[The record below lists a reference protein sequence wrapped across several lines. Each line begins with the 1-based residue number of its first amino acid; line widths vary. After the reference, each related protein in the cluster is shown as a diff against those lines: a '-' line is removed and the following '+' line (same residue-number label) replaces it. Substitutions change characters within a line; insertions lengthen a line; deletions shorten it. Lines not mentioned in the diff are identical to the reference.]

1 MEDQSSWGKARKE
14 KLILINIFVTV
25 HSEQTRDLKKFLV
38 TIKRYINQDNTN
50 RNETISIPELIFSC
64 LHLSSTTVPPICM
77 HTKIVCREG
86 A

>member
-1 MEDQSSWGKARKE
+1 MGKRREE

-25 HSEQTRDLKKFLV
+25 HSEQTRELKKFLV
-38 TIKRYINQDNTN
+38 TIERYRNQDNTN
-50 RNETISIPELIFSC
+50 RNETIFIPELIISC
-64 LHLSSTTVPPICM
+64 LHLSATTVPPICM

>member
-1 MEDQSSWGKARKE
+1 MGKRRKE

-25 HSEQTRDLKKFLV
+25 HSEQTRDVKKFLV
-38 TIKRYINQDNTN
+38 TIERYINPDNTN
-50 RNETISIPELIFSC
+50 RNVAISIPELIISC
-64 LHLSSTTVPPICM
+64 LHLSATTVPAICM